1 VQTLLVDHV
10 AKSFA
15 STQAVRDVSFAAERG
30 EIFAL
35 LGPNGA
41 GKTTTIRM
49 ILDLI
54 RPDAGRIAVLGAPPG
69 EAVRD
74 RIGYLPEDR
83 GLYKGMK
90 LLDCLAFLGGLKGLR
105 PAEARR
111 RALALLE
118 RFELAAHAQKKVSEL
133 SRGMQQKAQLI
144 AALQHAPELV
154 IVDEPF
160 AGLDPVNVR
169 LIKDVLREQAAAGTT
184 VILSAHEMHLVQEIA
199 GRMVMLSR
207 GEVVL
212 YGTVAEVRRSFA
224 PNAVLVEG
232 QGQLGPLSGVLSV
245 EPRPGGALL
254 QLEPGASPQAVLRA
268 LSASSFAVE
277 RFEVAL
283 PTLDDIFVQV
293 ARGGAG
299 AQRAA
304 SPPSPVLSKDEA

>member
-1 VQTLLVDHV
+1 MQTLLVDHV

-15 STQAVRDVSFAAERG
+15 STQAVRDVSFAVERG

-49 ILDLI
+49 VLDII
-54 RPDAGRIAVLGAPPG
+54 RPDSGSIAVLGGPTSD
-69 EAVRD
+69 AVRD

-83 GLYKGMK
+83 GLYRGMK
-90 LLDCLAFLGGLKGLR
+90 LLDCLVFLGGLKGLR
-105 PAEARR
+105 SAEAKR
-111 RALALLE
+111 RALAFLD
-118 RFELAAHAQKKVSEL
+118 RFELAEHSQKKVSEL

-144 AALQHAPELV
+144 AALQHAPDLV

-184 VILSAHEMHLVQEIA
+184 IILSAHEMQLVQELA
-199 GRMVMLSR
+199 GRMVMLHR

-212 YGTVAEVRRSFA
+212 YGQIADVRRSFA

-232 QGQLGPLSGVLSV
+232 QGSLAALPGVASV
-245 EPRPGGALL
+245 QATANGALL
-254 QLEPGASPQAVLRA
+254 QLDSGASPQAVLRA
-268 LSASSFAVE
+268 LSASSFV
-277 RFEVAL
+277 V
-283 PTLDDIFVQV
+283 
-293 ARGGAG
+293 
-299 AQRAA
+299 
-304 SPPSPVLSKDEA
+304 

>member
-1 VQTLLVDHV
+1 VQTLVVDHV

-15 STQAVRDVSFAAERG
+15 RTQAVRDVSFAVESG

-54 RPDAGRIAVLGAPPG
+54 RPDAGSISVLGGPTSDA
-69 EAVRD
+69 ARD

-83 GLYKGMK
+83 GLYRGMK
-90 LLDCLAFLGGLKGLR
+90 LLDCLA
-105 PAEARR
+105 EAKR

-118 RFELAAHAQKKVSEL
+118 RFELAEHAQKKVSEL

-144 AALQHAPELV
+144 AALQHAPALV

-169 LIKDVLREQAAAGTT
+169 LIKDVLREQAAGGTT
-184 VILSAHEMHLVQEIA
+184 IILSAHEMHLVQEIA
-199 GRMVMLSR
+199 GRMVMLNR
-207 GEVVL
+207 GEAVL
-212 YGTVAEVRRSFA
+212 YGPIADVRRSFA

-232 QGQLGPLSGVLSV
+232 HGQLGPLPGVMSV
-245 EPRPGGALL
+245 QTTPAGALL

-268 LSASSFAVE
+268 LGSSSFFVE

-293 ARGGAG
+293 AQGGASF
-299 AQRAA
+299 APALAPEAPSAA
-304 SPPSPVLSKDEA
+304 R

>member
-1 VQTLLVDHV
+1 VQTLVVDHV

-15 STQAVRDVSFAAERG
+15 RTQAVRDVSFAVESG

-54 RPDAGRIAVLGAPPG
+54 RPDAGSISVLGGPTSDA
-69 EAVRD
+69 ARD

-83 GLYKGMK
+83 GLYRGMK

-105 PAEARR
+105 SAEAKR

-118 RFELAAHAQKKVSEL
+118 RFELAEHAQKKVSEL

-144 AALQHAPELV
+144 AALQHAPALV

-169 LIKDVLREQAAAGTT
+169 LIKDVLREQAAGGTT
-184 VILSAHEMHLVQEIA
+184 IILSAHEMHLVQEIA
-199 GRMVMLSR
+199 GRMVMLNR
-207 GEVVL
+207 GEAVL
-212 YGTVAEVRRSFA
+212 YGPIADVRRSFA

-232 QGQLGPLSGVLSV
+232 HGQLGPLPGVMSV
-245 EPRPGGALL
+245 QTTPAGALL

-268 LSASSFAVE
+268 LGSSSFFVE

-293 ARGGAG
+293 AQGGASF
-299 AQRAA
+299 APALAPEAPSAA
-304 SPPSPVLSKDEA
+304 R